1 MAVVIPADLTIVTL
15 RSDGKCQPQ
24 RFDLKQAANILNLAS
39 AIWQNRAGIMF
50 SRGKC
55 ESVTEEMPAGMRA
68 DVVDDSGYH
77 YLVSRYKAGRGVRVL
92 FVDKT
97 ARPELGGQSRWEK
110 RVCFVRWDPGEGAL
124 SRMLAHE
131 LGHLLELEH
140 VDDRSVS
147 GPGTES
153 LQMSWRNNLMYS
165 QALTPEAEVSDEQ
178 KAKALGSHLAKD
190 FGG

>member
-24 RFDLKQAANILNLAS
+24 HFDLKQAANLLNLAS
-39 AIWQNRAGIMF
+39 AIWQNRAGITF
-50 SRGKC
+50 SRGTC
-55 ESVTEEMPAGMRA
+55 ENATEEMPPGMRT

-140 VDDRSVS
+140 VDDRSIKA
-147 GPGTES
+147 PTETQ
-153 LQMSWRNNLMYS
+153 QMGWRNNLMYS
-165 QALTPEAEVSDEQ
+165 GALTPEAEISDAQ
-178 KAKALGSHLAKD
+178 KATALGSHLAKN

>member
-1 MAVVIPADLTIVTL
+1 MIVIPADLTVVTL

-24 RFDLKQAANILNLAS
+24 HFDLTQAAKLLDLAS
-39 AIWQNRAGIMF
+39 AIWQKAAGISF
-50 SRGKC
+50 SRGNC
-55 ESVTEEMPAGMRA
+55 EKATEEMPPGMRA
-68 DVVDDSGYH
+68 DVIDDSGYH
-77 YLVSRYKAGRGVRVL
+77 YLVSRYRAGRGVRVL

-97 ARPELGGQSRWEK
+97 ARPELGGQSRHEK
-110 RVCFVRWDPGEGAL
+110 RVCFVRWDPAEGNL

-140 VDDRSVS
+140 IDDPKVT

-153 LQMSWRNNLMYS
+153 TRAGWMRNLMFS
-165 QALTPEAEVSDEQ
+165 GALAPDSNIDDSQ
-178 KAKALGSHLAKD
+178 KAKALGSALAKS